1 MRQFLIILFIL
12 FSLTPSFGQKKMEI
26 PESDVVRF
34 FIEKLPENLNVFN
47 LKDLRAS
54 TDSLDIRIWQT
65 HEIFTLSYND
75 SCSSNYKIY
84 TTNDSPVF
92 STFNFSENISLN
104 ILDSFLAKRIMKLN
118 NDNYRGID
126 GSFIFIEISTKQM
139 YKVVSFWSPNA
150 ERNND
155 CKAVVEILDKLNKTI
170 NSKDLRNEF
179 LNSLEPGGYKWGMTS
194 IQVDKFLGSNIAQT
208 DFYSMAEE
216 KIKTEL
222 NITQKTNHWEYPI
235 VIIND
240 KPAKIADLNEYSKND
255 VESFEI
261 LKPDNNVIA
270 LYGTM
275 GNNGVIKMKTK

>member
-1 MRQFLIILFIL
+1 
-12 FSLTPSFGQKKMEI
+12 MEI

-34 FIEKLPENLNVFN
+34 FIEKLPDNLNVFN

-65 HEIFTLSYND
+65 HEIFTASCND
-75 SCSSNYKIY
+75 SFSSNYKIH
-84 TTNDSPVF
+84 TTNDKPIF
-92 STFNFSENISLN
+92 STFNFSKNISRDILN
-104 ILDSFLAKRIMKLN
+104 SFLATGVMELH

-150 ERNND
+150 ERNTD

-170 NSKDLRNEF
+170 NSKDIRNEF
-179 LNSLEPGGYKWGMTS
+179 LNSLEPGGYRWGMTS
-194 IQVDKFLGSNIAQT
+194 IQIDKFLSSDIAQT
-208 DFYSMAEE
+208 DFYSMPEE

-222 NITQKTNHWEYPI
+222 KITQKTNHWEYPI

-240 KPAKIADLNEYSKND
+240 KPAKIEDLNKYSKND

-275 GNNGVIKMKTK
+275 GNNGIIKMKTK